1 MAETEEQRINRE
13 IEFFFQDPKI
23 YVKTNES
30 SSLHLLR
37 RDVYQCLGYVYE
49 NGKWVKKTNQVIWPG
64 AMTILTGIDLLGKFY
79 AGNDNSKGVG
89 CRFTDYC
96 KTYMLLDKQ
105 NGNEEKCE
113 GKEEEA
119 QAIYQCRNAMIHSY
133 VLFSKDKKRDITYY
147 FQLTTREDVPLIVIC
162 PKSDKS
168 KKYCII
174 NINILRDR
182 FESSIEKYK
191 NDLLQIS
198 QKIIRNNFDRMF
210 KIYGK
215 VHQDNMDFSSFP
227 MES

>member
-1 MAETEEQRINRE
+1 M
-13 IEFFFQDPKI
+13 
-23 YVKTNES
+23 V
-30 SSLHLLR
+30 
-37 RDVYQCLGYVYE
+37 
-49 NGKWVKKTNQVIWPG
+49 NGRKSVIRSG
-64 AMTILTGIDLLGKFY
+64 AMTVLTGIDLLGKFY

-147 FQLTTREDVPLIVIC
+147 FQLTTRDDVPLIVIC

-191 NDLLQIS
+191 NDLLLIS
-198 QKIIRNNFDRMF
+198 RKIIRNNFDRMF

-215 VHQDNMDFSSFP
+215 VHQPVIYFNPFP
-227 MES
+227 LESEETT